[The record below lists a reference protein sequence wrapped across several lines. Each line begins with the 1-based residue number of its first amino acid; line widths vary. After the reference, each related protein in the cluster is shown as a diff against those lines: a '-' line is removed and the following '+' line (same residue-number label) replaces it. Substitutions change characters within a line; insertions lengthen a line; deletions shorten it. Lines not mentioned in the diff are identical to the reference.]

1 MNSTLN
7 TQLKPSGEYQPE
19 PLPAPLTIPLTE
31 AQAAQ
36 RDIFVER
43 MLNSTAGLFDIFTV
57 YMGDRLGYYRTL
69 AVGDW
74 MTSGQLAQQTGTHER
89 YTREWL
95 EQQTVASILE
105 VEDEGADALAR
116 RYRLPAAHRE
126 VLAERDSMN
135 YLAPLAQIAV
145 GAVYPIHAV
154 LEAYRTGGGVAFGDY
169 GVDLREGQAGM
180 NRNLFLYELGQKYLP
195 AIPDLHAR
203 LHTDPPARIADIGC
217 GLGWSSIGMAQAYP
231 NVWGDGYDLDEPSIE
246 EAWGNASAYGLT
258 DRVTFHARDA
268 GDLEMLNGTYD
279 LVTAFE
285 CVHDLGNPVGVLR
298 TMRRLAGDK
307 GTVIVMDERVGDTFT
322 AQGNEVEWMMYG
334 WSVLHCLP
342 VGIAEHQPSAA
353 TGTVMRLDTLR
364 AYAREAGFR
373 EVEVLPLDNFFFN
386 FYRLTN

>member
-1 MNSTLN
+1 MNDSLKTTLERTN
-7 TQLKPSGEYQPE
+7 GFQPQ
-19 PLPAPLTIPLTE
+19 PQSLPLTE
-31 AQAAQ
+31 EQTAQ
-36 RDIFVER
+36 RDAFVER

-69 AVGDW
+69 ATGVW
-74 MTSGQLAQQTGTHER
+74 MTSSELAHQTNTNER
-89 YTREWL
+89 YAREWL
-95 EQQTVASILE
+95 EQQTVVSILE
-105 VEDEGADALAR
+105 VEDEKQAALAR
-116 RYRLPAAHRE
+116 RYRLPAGHRE
-126 VLAERDSMN
+126 VLAERESLN

-145 GAVYPIHAV
+145 GAVSPIHDV
-154 LEAYRTGGGVAFGDY
+154 LQAFRTGGGVAFGDY

-180 NRNLFLYELGQKYLP
+180 NRNLFLYELGHKYLP
-195 AIPDLHAR
+195 AIADLHTR
-203 LHTDPPARIADIGC
+203 LQSDPPARIADIGC

-231 NVWGDGYDLDEPSIE
+231 NVWVDGYDLDTPSIE
-246 EAWGNASAYGLT
+246 EAWSNASAYGLT

-268 GDLEMLNGTYD
+268 GALEMLNGAYD

-322 AQGNEVEWMMYG
+322 ATGNEVEWMMYG

-373 EVEVLPLDNFFFN
+373 VVVVLPLDNFFFN
-386 FYRLTN
+386 FYRLHC